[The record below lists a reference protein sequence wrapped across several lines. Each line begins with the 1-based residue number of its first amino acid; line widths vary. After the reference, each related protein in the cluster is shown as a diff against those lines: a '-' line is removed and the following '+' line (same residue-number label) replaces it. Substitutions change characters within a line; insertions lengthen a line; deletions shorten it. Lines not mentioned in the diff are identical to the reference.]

1 MLKKLFLI
9 FFIFI
14 LLLIKSN
21 PSKISHVFNQ
31 LEDKTVELDNQY
43 NEYHIYYDNS
53 NLTTKNILDELS
65 FLENEKNIK
74 IIIITDINNETI
86 EYNIDSNNLKK
97 QLGEFFNH
105 CISILESK
113 YLDKEVENAY
123 SSGIKI
129 KKLIIT
135 MSKVLANNYL
145 QYRKDLHYEI
155 K

>member
-86 EYNIDSNNLKK
+86 EYNI
-97 QLGEFFNH
+97 E
-105 CISILESK
+105 
-113 YLDKEVENAY
+113 
-123 SSGIKI
+123 
-129 KKLIIT
+129 
-135 MSKVLANNYL
+135 
-145 QYRKDLHYEI
+145 
-155 K
+155 